1 MAVAIKIVNT
11 SNNSLPEYATEGSSG
26 MDLRAD
32 LASPIL
38 FNPLERKLVPT
49 GLYIE
54 LPYGYE
60 AQVRPRSGLAIK
72 QGLTCLNTPGT
83 IDSDYRGEIKIVL
96 INLSGETQIINPG
109 DRIAQLVL
117 QKIEKINWEQVTV
130 LTETVRNSG
139 GFGST
144 GKNKFHDKNFS
155 YSGIDRFTG
164 ILPLDKKN
172 SNRHYKKRFRNSEC
186 AGCFKER
193 YDPNDPCR
201 IKQNGF

>member
-1 MAVAIKIVNT
+1 M
-11 SNNSLPEYATEGSSG
+11 PEYATEGSSG

-83 IDSDYRGEIKIVL
+83 IDSDYSGEIKIVL

-144 GKNKFHDKNFS
+144 GKN
-155 YSGIDRFTG
+155 
-164 ILPLDKKN
+164 
-172 SNRHYKKRFRNSEC
+172 
-186 AGCFKER
+186 
-193 YDPNDPCR
+193 
-201 IKQNGF
+201 